1 MKKIFNTLKNLLLVA
16 FVPVFVV
23 ACNQEQEHQH
33 IWGKW
38 HHDATHHWRYCV
50 NTGCTSPRAQ
60 EIGEHVGYPC
70 EICGPTFKAIAFY
83 TGVNDQAHV
92 SFCKE
97 ANKWFPEIAK
107 THNFTYDSTTNWDN
121 MNDDFLSDYDLILF
135 FDTRPEKPEQREAF
149 ERFMEDGGAWIG
161 FHFAAFALTPSDY
174 PNDWEWY
181 HDEFLGSGEYVSNT
195 WEPTTAILQVETHDF
210 PGTENIPD
218 KFEATACD
226 WYRWEHDLRENPDIE
241 ILCSIHPDSFPL
253 GTGPKEYEI
262 WHSGYYPVVWTNTNY
277 KMMYMNMGH
286 NRMNYS
292 TDETLSYTFSSDI
305 QNTLLLDTMFGFF
318 D

>member
-1 MKKIFNTLKNLLLVA
+1 MKKILKVLKNLLFVS
-16 FVPVFVV
+16 FVPVFIV
-23 ACNQEQEHQH
+23 ACNQEQEHEH

-38 HHDATHHWRYCV
+38 HNDATHHWRYCV
-50 NTGCTSPRAQ
+50 NSGCTTPRAM
-60 EIGEHVGYPC
+60 EKGEHVGYPC

-83 TGVNDQAHV
+83 TGINDQAHV

-97 ANKWFPEIAK
+97 ANEWFPEIAK

-121 MNDDFLSDYDLILF
+121 MNDDFLSDYDLLIF
-135 FDTRPEKPEQREAF
+135 YDTRPEKPEQREAF
-149 ERFMEDGGAWIG
+149 ENFMENGGAWIG

-195 WEPTTAILQVETHDF
+195 WEPTTAILQVETHDY
-210 PGTENIPD
+210 PGTADIPD
-218 KFEATACD
+218 KFEATACE
-226 WYRWEHDLRENPDIE
+226 WYRWEHDLRDNPDIE

-262 WHSGYYPVVWTNTNY
+262 WHEGYYPVVWPNLNY

-292 TDETLSYTFSSDI
+292 TNQTLSYTFSNDI
-305 QNTLLLDTMFGFF
+305 QNKLLLDTMFGFF
-318 D
+318 E